1 MTDLA
6 LDRNDLSPG
15 LNPNPTRIKVP
26 WSVPIRVTERSG
38 LARVQEP
45 VTVGVPIQK
54 GWCFEVKALALFDQ
68 HSRAQQLQAE
78 VLARWSDGSAKWV
91 LLDFQVSMGANEAVQ
106 WSLVGGGPLV
116 EKGEPASISV
126 DRLGELLVVNTGVAQ
141 FALSPTIFRPFE
153 RVTLHGVEFAGGM
166 ANAVTLTDAEGKAY
180 LPFIDRMEV
189 ETAGEIR
196 TTVRAQGKL
205 RSTDGVA
212 LAAFIA
218 RLTFYGQRSD
228 VRLEWTLRNEREA
241 LHPRGLWDLG
251 DPHSIYF
258 RDCSIRLASPP
269 GSIDEIEWSLA
280 LCGPIQQQCGRSFE
294 LYQDSSGGENW
305 QSPNHVNRF
314 GTVTTSFP
322 GYRVTVDG
330 IRMDE
335 GKRAT
340 PTIRVRSGPH
350 RLSVAVP
357 QFWENFPKALEVR
370 DDGLNIRLFPGQYS
384 DIFELQPG
392 EQKTHTVFVSWE
404 LGDTPSSIQWTH
416 DRLVATVPPD
426 WYEASGALLHLSAAQ
441 DDRSITASEMAAE
454 RLVEMAVKGENTFF
468 DRRERI
474 DEYGWRNFG
483 DLYADHEAV
492 NWKGEKPL
500 VAHYNNQYDVIY
512 GSIVQ
517 FARSGNTRWYDLVRD
532 LARHVVDIDLY
543 HTQSDR
549 PALNGGLFWHTDHY
563 TDAGT
568 ATHRSFSI
576 TSPQA
581 KELPAYGGG
590 PACEHNYASGLLHY
604 YYLTGDL
611 TAKEAVISLSDWVVN
626 MDDGSTR
633 SLGWLDRRPT
643 GYCSVTATQGF
654 HGPGRGSGNSISVL
668 LDAWLLTGNKP
679 YLSKAEE
686 LIRRC
691 IHPHDDIGRRNF
703 DDIEYRWSYTV
714 FLQVL
719 GKYLDLKIERGE
731 LDGMYAY
738 AKASLLHYASWMARH
753 EVPYKQVLDRVLIPT
768 ETWPA
773 QDIRKSNA
781 FCLAAKHAGA
791 DQRALFQQKAELF
804 FTACITDLQSF
815 ETHTLTRPLVLLMTN
830 AYIYSYYRQ
839 HPDQVAPEPAQ
850 RHEFGRPESFKT
862 QFHELY
868 LLRDLMQKVV
878 RGLQAMRVKLSGPSN
893 VTKPDVGGGHA

>member
-1 MTDLA
+1 MIDLTS
-6 LDRNDLSPG
+6 DRNAQS
-15 LNPNPTRIKVP
+15 TRLDSISTRMKEP
-26 WSVPIRVTERSG
+26 LSVPIRITERSG
-38 LARVQEP
+38 LRRVQEP
-45 VTVGVPIQK
+45 VTVGVPLQK
-54 GWCFEVKALALFDQ
+54 GSCFEPDSLALFDQ
-68 HSRAQQLQAE
+68 HRRAQRLQAE

-91 LLDFQVSMGANEAVQ
+91 LLDFQASMEANEAIQ
-106 WSLVGGGPLV
+106 WTLVGHKPSA
-116 EKGEPASISV
+116 EKGEPAGISV
-126 DRLGELLVVNTGVAQ
+126 DRLGENLVVNTGVAQ
-141 FALSPTIFRPFE
+141 FALSTAICKPFD
-153 RVTLHGVEFAGGM
+153 RVILHGVEVAGEKSS
-166 ANAVTLTDAEGKAY
+166 AVTLTDAEGQEY
-180 LPFIDRMEV
+180 LPFIDGIEV
-189 ETAGEIR
+189 ETAGPLR

-205 RSTDGVA
+205 RSADGVA
-212 LAAFIA
+212 LADFIA

-228 VRLEWTLRNEREA
+228 VRFEWTIRNEREA

-251 DPHSIYF
+251 DAHSIYF
-258 RDCSIRLASPP
+258 RDCSFRLASASGP
-269 GSIDEIEWSLA
+269 IDAIEWILA
-280 LCGPIQQQCGRSFE
+280 LCGPLQQQRGRSFE

-314 GTVTTSFP
+314 GMVTTSFP

-330 IRMDE
+330 NRIDE

-340 PTIRVRSGPH
+340 PTIRVRTGRHS
-350 RLSVAVP
+350 LSVTVP

-370 DDGLNIRLFPGQYS
+370 DDELNIRLFPGQYS
-384 DIFELQPG
+384 DLFELQPG
-392 EQKTHTVFVSWE
+392 EQKTHTLFVCWE
-404 LGDTPSSIQWTH
+404 SGDPLSSLQWTH

-426 WYEASGALLHLSAAQ
+426 WYETSGALPHLSAVQ
-441 DDRSITASEMAAE
+441 NDPSITESEKAAE
-454 RLVEMAVKGENTFF
+454 RLVELAVNGTSTFF
-468 DRRERI
+468 DRREHI

-517 FARSGNTRWYDLVRD
+517 FARSGNIRWYDLVRD

-543 HTQSDR
+543 HTHSDR

-568 ATHRSFSI
+568 ATHRSFSV

-581 KELPAYGGG
+581 KASPTYGGG

-604 YYLTGDL
+604 YYLTGDH
-611 TAKEAVISLSDWVVN
+611 TAKDAVISLADWVVN

-633 SLGWLDRRPT
+633 LLGWLDRRPT

-668 LDAWLLTGNKP
+668 IDAWVLTGSKS

-691 IHPHDDIGRRNF
+691 IHPQDEIERRNL
-703 DDIEYRWSYTV
+703 DNIEYRWSYTV

-719 GKYLDLKIERGE
+719 GKYLDLKIEHGE

-738 AKASLLHYASWMARH
+738 GKVSLLHYASWMARH
-753 EVPYKQVLDRVLIPT
+753 EVPYKQILGRVLIPT

-773 QDIRKSNA
+773 QDIRKSNV
-781 FCLAAKHAGA
+781 FCLAAKHAGP
-791 DQRALFQQKAELF
+791 DQRALFRKKADFF

-815 ETHTLTRPLVLLMTN
+815 GTHTLTRPLVLLMTN
-830 AYIYSYYRQ
+830 AYIYSYYRR
-839 HPDQVAPEPAQ
+839 HPDQIAPEPAQ
-850 RHEFGRPESFKT
+850 RHEFGRPEPFKT
-862 QFHELY
+862 QFHEIY
-868 LLRDLMQKVV
+868 LLRDLMQKMV
-878 RGLQAMRVKLSGPSN
+878 RGLQTVKAQLTGPSN